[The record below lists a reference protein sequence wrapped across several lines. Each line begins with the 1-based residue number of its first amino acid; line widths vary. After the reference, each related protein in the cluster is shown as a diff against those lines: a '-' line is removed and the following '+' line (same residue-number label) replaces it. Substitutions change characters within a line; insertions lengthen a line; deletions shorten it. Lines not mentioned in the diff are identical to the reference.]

1 MYLVFTMSKLMDE
14 PDTNTLFNQK
24 NRKNKR
30 IKKKMGV
37 YNLTIYSI
45 LSRVKNIKGNGDF
58 S

>member
-14 PDTNTLFNQK
+14 PDTNILFNQK

-30 IKKKMGV
+30 IKKMGV
-37 YNLTIYSI
+37 YNLTTYSI